1 MSRATNLA
9 GFVSAIYPSDN
20 ISVGFATIR
29 DLNVTGVATFATIN
43 VQGVSYADVS
53 GISTTSRGLTGTPD
67 IEVRNIVAT
76 GATFTG
82 DVTVQGTITN
92 EDVTNVDV
100 IGIITGRAGLDITG
114 ESTFDGNVNVTG
126 VVTAT
131 TFDGNLT
138 GNVTGNVVGDVTG
151 DVTGNVTGTATT
163 AQGLTGTPDISVT
176 DISGRH
182 GNFSGVVTA
191 NAFAGDGAN
200 ITGISTL
207 NIVNYGTGISGG
219 GGSVGI
225 ASVQKP
231 SNQVD
236 YVGFA
241 VTDLRFVG
249 AAVTG
254 TSDVSSGF
262 STATVTITK
271 TLVIGK
277 RDSGTAQLN
286 ISSGD
291 ASSLQL
297 RDGTEV
303 TLPLTLG

>member
-1 MSRATNLA
+1 MSRASNLA

-20 ISVGFATIR
+20 LSVGFLTVR
-29 DLNVTGVATFATIN
+29 DLNVTGIATFASIDL
-43 VQGVSYADVS
+43 QGIEYARVA
-53 GISTTSRGLTGTPD
+53 G
-67 IEVRNIVAT
+67 VAT
-76 GATFTG
+76 YAESAGIATVG
-82 DVTVQGTITN
+82 GVGIHSAGTL
-92 EDVTNVDV
+92 
-100 IGIITGRAGLDITG
+100 IGIATNLNFIGAGN
-114 ESTFDGNVNVTG
+114 TFAIN
-126 VVTAT
+126 
-131 TFDGNLT
+131 
-138 GNVTGNVVGDVTG
+138 GDSI
-151 DVTGNVTGTATT
+151 
-163 AQGLTGTPDISVT
+163 DIS
-176 DISGRH
+176 ISG
-182 GNFSGVVTA
+182 
-191 NAFAGDGAN
+191 
-200 ITGISTL
+200 
-207 NIVNYGTGISGG
+207 SGG
-219 GGSVGI
+219 PGASGAIGI

-254 TSDVSSGF
+254 VTDTASGV

-271 TLVIGK
+271 TLVIGR

-297 RDGTEV
+297 RDGSEV